1 VVSFLR
7 SVDRAHSFLFLDV
20 DPAKA
25 SNLEE
30 AVKKHITDLQRHIK
44 ASVLADVGGRVRH
57 VSGGPRPQ
65 RRSFFVH
72 TALQLSIAGLVGTIR
87 SLSSSKARKQK
98 HSVAGSLFGVGAS
111 VDRTTNNVLSLLVGA
126 SVELSQ
132 CAYLHSCEGVD

>member
-7 SVDRAHSFLFLDV
+7 SIDRAHSFLFLDI

-30 AVKKHITDLQRHIK
+30 AVKKHFTDLQRHIK

-57 VSGGPRPQ
+57 VTPPR
-65 RRSFFVH
+65 RFFFVH

-98 HSVAGSLFGVGAS
+98 HSVAGSLFAVGAS

-132 CAYLHSCEGVD
+132 CSYLHSCEVVD